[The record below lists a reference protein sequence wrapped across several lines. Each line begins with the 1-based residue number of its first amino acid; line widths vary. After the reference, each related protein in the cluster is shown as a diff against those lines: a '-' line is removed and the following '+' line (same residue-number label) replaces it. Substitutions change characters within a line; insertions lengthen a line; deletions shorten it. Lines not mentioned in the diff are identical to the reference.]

1 MFNIKTRIIE
11 EANFIIDNNATIRRA
26 AKEFNLSKSTIH
38 KDMSVR
44 LIKINPFLYKSVKEI
59 MNNNLKTRHI
69 KGGEVT
75 KLKYQSYSKAYRF

>member
-1 MFNIKTRIIE
+1 MFNIKTRILK
-11 EANFIIDNNATIRRA
+11 EANFIISNKATIRKT

-38 KDMSVR
+38 KDMSER

-75 KLKYQSYSKAYRF
+75 KLKYQSLRK

>member
-1 MFNIKTRIIE
+1 
-11 EANFIIDNNATIRRA
+11 
-26 AKEFNLSKSTIH
+26 
-38 KDMSVR
+38 MSVR

-75 KLKYQSYSKAYRF
+75 KTKISIIKEVILFI

>member
-38 KDMSVR
+38 KDMSER

-75 KLKYQSYSKAYRF
+75 KLKYQSLRK